1 MSLGTTSRSFLNT
14 SRDSDS
20 TTSLCSPF
28 QLLTT
33 LFGEV
38 VFPNIQ
44 PEFPLV
50 QLENIPSSRITS
62 YMGKEAN
69 SYLTTP
75 SIEVVAGSD
84 MVCPESPLLQTR

>member
-14 SRDSDS
+14 STDCDSAI
-20 TTSLCSPF
+20 SLGSPF
-28 QLLTT
+28 QCLTSLWEKFFLISNLNLLS
-33 LFGEV
+33 
-38 VFPNIQ
+38 
-44 PEFPLV
+44 
-50 QLENIPSSRITS
+50 QLEAIPSSPIAS

-75 SIEVVAGSD
+75 SIEVVAVSD